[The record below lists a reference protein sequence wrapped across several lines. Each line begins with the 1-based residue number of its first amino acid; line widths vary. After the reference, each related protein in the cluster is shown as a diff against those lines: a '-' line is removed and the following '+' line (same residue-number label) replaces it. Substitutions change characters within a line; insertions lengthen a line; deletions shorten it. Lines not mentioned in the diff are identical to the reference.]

1 MRQLT
6 KKQKTVLT
14 EYIEA
19 GGNAL
24 FWDDL
29 PIDIREKLEAI
40 NDTEILWSEVQRFL
54 GDNQRINY
62 QPIWGSP
69 IR

>member
-14 EYIEA
+14 KYIEA
-19 GGNAL
+19 GGTAL

-29 PIDIREKLEAI
+29 PIDIRETLEAI
-40 NDTEILWSEVQRFL
+40 NNTEILWQEAQRFL
-54 GDNQRINY
+54 GDNIRINY
-62 QPIWGSP
+62 QPMWGSP